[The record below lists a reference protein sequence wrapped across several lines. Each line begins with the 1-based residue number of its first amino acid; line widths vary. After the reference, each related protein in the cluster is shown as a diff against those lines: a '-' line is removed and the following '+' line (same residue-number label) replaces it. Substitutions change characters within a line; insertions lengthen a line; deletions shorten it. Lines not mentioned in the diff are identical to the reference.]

1 MTAAAAAS
9 PPFNSFKVGDIVIL
23 DNKTSGLVSFI
34 DLELG
39 TLSVLVCKSPVH
51 RSKDVNVVITRA
63 ALERGGT
70 TLQPVTVPV
79 DKA

>member
-1 MTAAAAAS
+1 MTSSS

-39 TLSVLVCKSPVH
+39 TMSVLICKSSIH
-51 RSKDVNVVITRA
+51 RSRDVNVVITRV

>member
-1 MTAAAAAS
+1 MTSSS

-39 TLSVLVCKSPVH
+39 TLSVLVCKSSIH
-51 RSKDVNVVITRA
+51 RSRDVNVVITRV
-63 ALERGGT
+63 ALERGDA